1 MLLLLLLSGD
11 DRARLEGTTAVD
23 GTTLVTIT
31 SLRGALFAS
40 SSMTAAA
47 NDFQAQAKNAVC
59 MEKGAIK
66 LAMRGVR
73 ITDRKESK
81 NIAINTF
88 IYARYGLKTTVRG
101 SEKMCRI
108 SLLDVAAES

>member
-1 MLLLLLLSGD
+1 M
-11 DRARLEGTTAVD
+11 
-23 GTTLVTIT
+23 TIT

-40 SSMTAAA
+40 SSMTAAS
-47 NDFQAQAKNAVC
+47 NDFQAQAKNAVL

-66 LAMRGVR
+66 LAMRG
-73 ITDRKESK
+73 IKIEDRKETK
-81 NIAINTF
+81 NLATNTF

-108 SLLDVAAES
+108 SLLDIAAEA